1 LEITL
6 ISNVSLA
13 LSSRSLPKF
22 HSLSAAISVK
32 LYYVRRLLRYVN
44 KNGSNAKVTH
54 LRNRVYPTVIE
65 HIGGREFHEISTS
78 AWKREHNACYFIPG
92 TTFDLD
98 GDDACGALNNTRMI
112 LKIHYV
118 LATRRN

>member
-1 LEITL
+1 
-6 ISNVSLA
+6 
-13 LSSRSLPKF
+13 
-22 HSLSAAISVK
+22 
-32 LYYVRRLLRYVN
+32 
-44 KNGSNAKVTH
+44 
-54 LRNRVYPTVIE
+54 VYPTVIE
-65 HIGGREFHEISTS
+65 HMRQRISRNINKCL
-78 AWKREHNACYFIPG
+78 KRDNNACYFVPG